1 MQGLA
6 LFAELRT
13 LRLEIAQSEGLP
25 PYVVFGDKSLADMC
39 LRAPRLV
46 WRMIGVY
53 GMGERKYEKYAAR
66 FLPSSRP
73 TAPHILTPC

>member
-1 MQGLA
+1 MGLA

-46 WRMIGVY
+46 WEDDRRVRHGRAQV
-53 GMGERKYEKYAAR
+53 
-66 FLPSSRP
+66 
-73 TAPHILTPC
+73 